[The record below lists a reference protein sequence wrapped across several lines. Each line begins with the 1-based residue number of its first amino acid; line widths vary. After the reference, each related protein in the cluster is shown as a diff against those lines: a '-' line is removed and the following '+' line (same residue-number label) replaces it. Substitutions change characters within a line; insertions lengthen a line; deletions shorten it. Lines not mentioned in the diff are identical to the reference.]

1 MPLPKTKVEKEE
13 KVVSRLLGQQKNS
26 PRMMRSRRTDPGKQQ
41 AHDDFLMLTGH
52 TTVTPV
58 ATQQTE
64 SVSLQ
69 LVGLNLFSYSF
80 GILGIQ

>member
-1 MPLPKTKVEKEE
+1 
-13 KVVSRLLGQQKNS
+13 
-26 PRMMRSRRTDPGKQQ
+26 
-41 AHDDFLMLTGH
+41 MLIGH
-52 TTVTPV
+52 TAVTPV

-64 SVSLQ
+64 SESLQ